1 MAAAAEAAEAAAAGS
16 KRNSSRS
23 RSNCRCRRRRCCCC
37 CCNAVDSLIAGLLLV
52 LVLLLLS
59 SSSVVVVLDLGKYCA
74 RRPWPPWPA
83 GVVLPWPRHL
93 DALLLGLR
101 TGSSLTA
108 GSHHASVEQTSH
120 TLRNSTLYS
129 TILYCRLYYSMTIL
143 YALVYY
149 AKPVRLALVLTARR
163 KTSRWASHS
172 PCRRPAFALRVVQ
185 IRGEIAHRVNNL
197 PSLKYILYSTLHYHS
212 IV

>member
-1 MAAAAEAAEAAAAGS
+1 MNG
-16 KRNSSRS
+16 RSSRS
-23 RSNCRCRRRRCCCC
+23 SRSSSSRRRCCCC

-59 SSSVVVVLDLGKYCA
+59 SSSVVVVLDLRKYCA
-74 RRPWPPWPA
+74 GRPWPPWPA

-120 TLRNSTLYS
+120 TLLYS
-129 TILYCRLYYSMTIL
+129 TILYYTTILYCRLYYSMTIL

-185 IRGEIAHRVNNL
+185 IRGVIAHRVNNL